1 MLLANVLAAIVFDV
15 RAAFEV
21 GLTDVCM
28 HARGRD
34 LVMDMS
40 WPPGVP
46 PHRREQRTGGPFVRN
61 LVRDRHDRPH
71 VVAAIS
77 VSDDLAAIIVRRNSI
92 MNTAI
97 RSEEHTSELQSLM
110 RISYAVFCL
119 KKKK

>member
-92 MNTAI
+92 KIGRASC
-97 RSEEHTSELQSLM
+97 RERVCQ
-110 RISYAVFCL
+110 YV
-119 KKKK
+119 

>member
-34 LVMDMS
+34 LVLDMS
-40 WPPGVP
+40 WPPGLP
-46 PHRREQRTGGPFVRN
+46 PLRREQRTGGPFVRN
-61 LVRDRHDRPH
+61 LVRDWHDRPH
-71 VVAAIS
+71 VVSVFSIS
-77 VSDDLAAIIVRRNSI
+77 HYLTSTIVQRNSI

-97 RSEEHTSELQSLM
+97 PAFTQRAQHFDRELIM
-110 RISYAVFCL
+110 FV
-119 KKKK
+119 